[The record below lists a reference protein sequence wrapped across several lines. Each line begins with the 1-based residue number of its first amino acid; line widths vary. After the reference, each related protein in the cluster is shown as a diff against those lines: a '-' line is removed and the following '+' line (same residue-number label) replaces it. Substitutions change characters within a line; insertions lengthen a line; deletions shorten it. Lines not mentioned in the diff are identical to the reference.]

1 MSSSVKRKLTLSIE
15 DNLVKTLKVKAVQY
29 DVSVSKLVE
38 VFALVA
44 ERDKKLFKDI
54 MEKYSDVEIYV
65 PDSLVSNYK
74 STYPWNVYA
83 DKIFAKDSN

>member
-54 MEKYSDVEIYV
+54 MEKYSEI
-65 PDSLVSNYK
+65 
-74 STYPWNVYA
+74 
-83 DKIFAKDSN
+83 

>member
-44 ERDKKLFKDI
+44 ERDKKLFK
-54 MEKYSDVEIYV
+54 YNS
-65 PDSLVSNYK
+65 SNYCIK
-74 STYPWNVYA
+74 
-83 DKIFAKDSN
+83 